1 MVDYIWKDIKKWDP
15 NKYRQTWTHIHTAG
29 KMKQTKERT
38 KWTAVALDPLLL
50 GILCY
55 HGSSLTRCRSHLHA
69 NGGAIASLR
78 GRTVAAGTWRTHTHT
93 HSNIL
98 TRIHSQAQRHTLA
111 SLLMFQIEDAGVC
124 HLSLFVSAS
133 PSPQALTDAPA
144 CRVCAYM
151 YHGVTLCVHTHTH
164 KDKNITHNVH
174 LQDSNVNLVS
184 EGHECL
190 MK

>member
-1 MVDYIWKDIKKWDP
+1 MSLSNIYINYIWKDIKKWDP

-98 TRIHSQAQRHTLA
+98 TRIYSQAQRHTHSHLFWCFR
-111 SLLMFQIEDAGVC
+111 LKTQVC
-124 HLSLFVSAS
+124 VIYLCLSL
-133 PSPQALTDAPA
+133 PL
-144 CRVCAYM
+144 
-151 YHGVTLCVHTHTH
+151 
-164 KDKNITHNVH
+164 H
-174 LQDSNVNLVS
+174 LPKL
-184 EGHECL
+184 
-190 MK
+190 